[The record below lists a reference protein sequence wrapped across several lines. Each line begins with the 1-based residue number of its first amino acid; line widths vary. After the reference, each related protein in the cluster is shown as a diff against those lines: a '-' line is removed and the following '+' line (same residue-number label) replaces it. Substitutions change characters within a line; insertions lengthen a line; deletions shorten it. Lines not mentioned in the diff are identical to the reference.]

1 VRLLV
6 ITHYF
11 WPENFRIN
19 DLVAELARRGHSVTV
34 LAGLPSYPEGEI
46 FPQFRAN
53 PAAFDRY
60 AGVEVVRV
68 PGITRGRAGSRVRL
82 ALNYLSYALSA
93 AIIGSWKLRGRAFD
107 AIFAYQPSP
116 ATTGLPAVILRF
128 LKRAP
133 LAFWVLDLWPATLQ
147 AMGVLRSPAALR
159 AVGRF
164 MAAIYN
170 RCDLILAQSR
180 SFIGE
185 IARYCR
191 EPKPIHYFP
200 SWAEAVFDM
209 RSVQP
214 APEVPASPG
223 ALTIMFAGNIGEAQD
238 FPAVLDAAEL
248 LRDQPHVRWVFVGDG
263 SMARWVAQEIVRRQL
278 DGRVLLT
285 GRYPVERMPSFYR
298 HADALL
304 MSLRDEP
311 IFAMTI
317 PGKLQTYLAAGL
329 PVLAMLNGEG
339 ADVVTRSRCGLACRA
354 GDARG
359 LADAVLRLASLTPEQ
374 RAEMG
379 RAALAASTSEFDRS
393 ALLTQLEGWLTTMAA
408 TASGKLAAPRANAG

>member
-1 VRLLV
+1 MRLLV

-46 FPQFRAN
+46 FPEFRAN

-68 PGITRGRAGSRVRL
+68 PGITRGRSGSRMRL
-82 ALNYLSYALSA
+82 ALNYLSYSLSA
-93 AIIGSWKLRGRAFD
+93 ATIGCWKLRGRAFD

-116 ATTGLPAVILRF
+116 ATTVLSAVILRS

-133 LAFWVLDLWPATLQ
+133 LVLWVLDLWPQTLQ
-147 AMGVLRSPAALR
+147 AMGVVRSPFAVR
-159 AVGRF
+159 AIGRL
-164 MAAIYN
+164 MTAIYR

-191 EPKPIHYFP
+191 QPRQILYFP
-200 SWAEAVFDM
+200 SWAEGVFDLQ
-209 RSVQP
+209 SAAP
-214 APEVPASPG
+214 APEVPAAPG
-223 ALTIMFAGNIGEAQD
+223 VLTIMFAGNIGDAQD
-238 FPAVLDAAEL
+238 FPAVLGAAEL
-248 LRDQPHVRWVFVGDG
+248 LRDQPQVRWVFVGDG
-263 SMARWVAQEIVRRQL
+263 SMARWVADEVVRRRL
-278 DGRVLLT
+278 EDRVLMP

-304 MSLRDEP
+304 MCLRDEP

-339 ADVVTRSRCGLACRA
+339 ADVVTRSRCGFACPA
-354 GDARG
+354 GDSRG
-359 LADAVLRLASLTPEQ
+359 LADAVLRLASLAPEQ

-379 RAALAASTSEFDRS
+379 RRALEASTGEFDRS
-393 ALLTQLEGWLTTMAA
+393 TLISQLEGLLTAMRS
-408 TASGKLAAPRANAG
+408 TA